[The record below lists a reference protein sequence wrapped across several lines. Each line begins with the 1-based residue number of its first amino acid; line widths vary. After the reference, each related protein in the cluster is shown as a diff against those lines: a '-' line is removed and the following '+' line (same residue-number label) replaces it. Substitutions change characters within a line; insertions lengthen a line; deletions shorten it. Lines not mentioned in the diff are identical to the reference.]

1 MSRAQ
6 RLRLISVVAVV
17 ALTATMVAGCG
28 VVTRD
33 DTADGYGV
41 SGGPSPETMD
51 LESTTNGYEESAA
64 EDSRAGTV
72 PESDRMII
80 RSKRLRLEVIS
91 TTDTVNSIR
100 SLVTTHGGTVTNLQ
114 MASDTDEPVYYYERS
129 SDYSS
134 GALRGWV
141 TVRLPAESLEAF
153 FTEATRLGT
162 VKYQSEASDDVTQE
176 HVDLAARL
184 ANLRAEE
191 ARLREFF
198 DSAKNVTEMLSI
210 EQELSRVRGEI
221 ESLDAQVKYLE
232 RQAALATVT
241 IELIEPKDLVR
252 PDGESWGFADA
263 ITDGFRGAAGVV
275 KVTITFAIATAPIW
289 AFGIVVFLI
298 VRAIVRHRRT
308 RRTPPSASD
317 DDSHPGEDVA
327 GTAGSPSP

>member
-1 MSRAQ
+1 MSRV
-6 RLRLISVVAVV
+6 RSLRLIGVVAVV
-17 ALTATMVAGCG
+17 AMTVTMMAGCG

-33 DTADGYGV
+33 MTTDEYGV
-41 SGGPSPETMD
+41 SAGPSPETMEPGSAMD
-51 LESTTNGYEESAA
+51 GYKESAA
-64 EDSRAGTV
+64 ADSRAGTA

-80 RSKRLRLEVIS
+80 RSKRLRLEVTS
-91 TTDTVNSIR
+91 TADTVDAIR
-100 SLVTTHGGTVTNLQ
+100 SLAATHGGTVTNLQ
-114 MASDTDEPVYYYERS
+114 VASDTDEPVYYYERS

-162 VKYQSEASDDVTQE
+162 VKYQSEAADDVTQE

-198 DSAKNVTEMLSI
+198 DSAKNVTEMLAI

-263 ITDGFRGAAGVV
+263 VTNGFRGAAGVV
-275 KVTITFAIATAPIW
+275 KIAITFIIATAPIW
-289 AFGIVVFLI
+289 AFGIVVFLTI
-298 VRAIVRHRRT
+298 RAIVRHRRT
-308 RRTPPSASD
+308 RRTPSPAADDGSRPS
-317 DDSHPGEDVA
+317 EDVA
-327 GTAGSPSP
+327 GTAGNPSP